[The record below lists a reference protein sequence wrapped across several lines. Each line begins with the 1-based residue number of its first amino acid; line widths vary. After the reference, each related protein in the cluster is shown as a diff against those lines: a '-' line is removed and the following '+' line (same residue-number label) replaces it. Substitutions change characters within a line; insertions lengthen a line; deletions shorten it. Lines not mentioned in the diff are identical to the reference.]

1 VRLSELGERLLDI
14 LLALGVIAMVLVV
27 GILIFAALSISILA
41 FR

>member
-1 VRLSELGERLLDI
+1 VRLSELGEKLLDI

-27 GILIFAALSISILA
+27 GILIFAVMSISILA

>member
-1 VRLSELGERLLDI
+1 VRLSELGEKLLDI